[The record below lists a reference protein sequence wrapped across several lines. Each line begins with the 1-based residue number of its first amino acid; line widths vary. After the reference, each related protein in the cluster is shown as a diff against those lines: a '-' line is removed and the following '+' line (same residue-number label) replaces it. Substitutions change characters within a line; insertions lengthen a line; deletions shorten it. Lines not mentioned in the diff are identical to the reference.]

1 MEDPDVEMVAHEV
14 GHLVGLPDE
23 YDGGGVDPAIQGDG
37 AVNGIDDST
46 VMGTSMDKIKKR
58 HYINFAAVV
67 EKQVTDKIGKKLQ
80 FVAADI

>member
-1 MEDPDVEMVAHEV
+1 MVAHEV

-23 YDGGGVDPAIQGDG
+23 YVRGGVDPAIQGDG

-46 VMGTSMDKIKKR
+46 VMGWSMDKIKKR
-58 HYINFAAVV
+58 HYINFAAVA
-67 EKQVTDKIGKKLQ
+67 EKQVTGIIGRKSQ